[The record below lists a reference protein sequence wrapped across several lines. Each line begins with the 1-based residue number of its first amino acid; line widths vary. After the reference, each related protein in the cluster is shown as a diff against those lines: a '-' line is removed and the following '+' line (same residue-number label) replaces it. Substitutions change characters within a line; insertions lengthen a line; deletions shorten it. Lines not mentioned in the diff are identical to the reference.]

1 MNYCALRT
9 CDVANGP
16 GMRVTLFVS
25 GCTNHCPG
33 CFQPETWDFD
43 YGQPFTAETQ
53 AHILD
58 LLAPE
63 YISGLTLLGGDPFEP
78 SNQRALLP
86 LLQAVKAQY
95 PRKTVWAF
103 TGFLL
108 DDELQRD
115 GSHPRCEV
123 TDEMLTYIDIL
134 VDGRFIEAQKDVRLK
149 FKGSANQRTIDV
161 PKTLAQ
167 GKVVLAEI

>member
-1 MNYCALRT
+1 M
-9 CDVANGP
+9 
-16 GMRVTLFVS
+16 LFRS
-25 GCTNHCPG
+25 
-33 CFQPETWDFD
+33 
-43 YGQPFTAETQ
+43 
-53 AHILD
+53 LD
-58 LLAPE
+58 E
-63 YISGLTLLGGDPFEP
+63 
-78 SNQRALLP
+78 
-86 LLQAVKAQY
+86 
-95 PRKTVWAF
+95 
-103 TGFLL
+103 
-108 DDELQRD
+108 ELQHD